1 MTTATVDNKPQP
13 AKPKDV
19 QIMSIAADTWVWRS
33 RTWDRLKFEVEYSL
47 QKGTTANSYL
57 IQGDK
62 TALIDPP
69 GQSFTQIYLEKLTER
84 GDLNQLD
91 YLILGHVNPNRA
103 ATIGQLLDRVPN
115 ITIVASNP
123 AKMLLQQAFPER
135 ELQVRTIRNEDTLDL
150 GKGHQLQ
157 LLPTPTPRYPD
168 ELLTYDCQTHI
179 LFSDKFFGAHVCG
192 DQIFDE
198 GWNAYKGDR
207 RFYFD
212 CVHIGGAR
220 QVESALGKIAKFS
233 IDFYAPAHGPMVRD
247 GLQELTQSYR
257 RWVQKKTDRNLS
269 VVLLYA
275 SAYGN
280 TAEITHAMAKGL
292 AKGGVQVHLIN
303 CEFAETNEI
312 EAAIAQCAGFL
323 IGTPTLGGHAP
334 TQIQTALGI
343 ILANAS
349 KNKVAGVF
357 GSYGWSGE
365 AIDYVERKLKDTGF
379 RMGFEPLRVKF
390 KPTDSTLQYSSELG
404 TDFAQTLKKS
414 QKQRS
419 PRMQKGTLADR
430 TSQAVGRIV
439 GSLCVVTAKRGE
451 MSSAMLASW
460 VSQATFTP
468 PGITV
473 AVAKER
479 AIEELMYQGDKF
491 VLNILAEGKQVRR
504 HFMKNFAPSEDRLS
518 KLNIDTANNGCAIIL
533 DALAYL
539 ECTVEQRMECGD
551 HWLVYAVVDS
561 GEVLDSEGITAVHT
575 RKSGKH
581 Y

>member
-1 MTTATVDNKPQP
+1 MNTVTTSNQVQT

-19 QIMSIAADTWVWRS
+19 QIMAIAANTWVWRS

-47 QKGTTANSYL
+47 QKGTTANSYY
-57 IQGDK
+57 IQGEK
-62 TALIDPP
+62 TALLDPP
-69 GQSFTQIYLEKLTER
+69 GKSFTQIYLAEITQR
-84 GDLNQLD
+84 VDLKQLD

-103 ATIGQLLDRVPN
+103 ATIGPLLDRAPN
-115 ITIVASNP
+115 ATIVTSNP
-123 AKMLLQQAFPER
+123 GKMLLQQAFPER
-135 ELQVRTIRNEDTLDL
+135 QLQVRTIRNEETLDL

-157 LLPTPTPRYPD
+157 LIPTPTPRYPD
-168 ELLTYDCQTHI
+168 ELLTYDRATGI

-198 GWNAYKGDR
+198 GWNTYKGDR

-212 CVHIGGAR
+212 CIHIGGAR
-220 QVESALGKIAKFS
+220 QVESALEKIAKFP
-233 IDFYAPAHGPMVRD
+233 ITFYAPAHGPMVRD

-257 RWVQKKTDRNLS
+257 NWIQKKVDRGSS

-292 AKGGVQVHLIN
+292 AKGGAQVHLIN
-303 CEFAETNEI
+303 CEFAETSEI
-312 EAAIAQCAGFL
+312 ENAIAQCSGFI

-343 ILANAS
+343 VLATAS
-349 KNKVAGVF
+349 KNKLAGVF

-365 AIDYVERKLKDTGF
+365 AIDYVENKLKDAGF
-379 RMGFEPLRVKF
+379 QLAFDPLRVKF

-419 PRMQKGTLADR
+419 PRLQKGTLADR

-479 AIEELMYQGDKF
+479 AIEALMYEGDKF

-504 HFMKNFAPSEDRLS
+504 HFMKKFAPSEDRLS
-518 KLNIDTANNGCAIIL
+518 GLNIDTANNGCAVIV

-551 HWLVYAVVDS
+551 HWLVYAVVDA

-575 RKSGKH
+575 RKSGNH

>member
-1 MTTATVDNKPQP
+1 MTTATVSNKSQP

-19 QIMSIAADTWVWRS
+19 QIMAIAADTWVWRS

-69 GQSFTQIYLEKLTER
+69 GKSFTEIYLEKLTER
-84 GDLNQLD
+84 VDLNQLD

-103 ATIGQLLDRVPN
+103 ATIGPLLDRAPN
-115 ITIVASNP
+115 VTIVASNP

-135 ELQVRTIRNEDTLDL
+135 ELQVQTIRNEETLDL

-157 LLPTPTPRYPD
+157 LIPTPTPRYPD
-168 ELLTYDCQTHI
+168 ELLTHDSKTRI

-212 CVHIGGAR
+212 CIHIGGAR
-220 QVESALGKIAKFS
+220 QVESALEKMAKFPV
-233 IDFYAPAHGPMVRD
+233 DFYAPAHGPMVRD

-257 RWVQKKTDRNLS
+257 RWVQKKTDRNLC

-292 AKGGVQVHLIN
+292 AKGGVQVQLIN
-303 CEFAETNEI
+303 CEFAETSEI
-312 EAAIAQCAGFL
+312 EAAIAQCAGVI

-343 ILANAS
+343 VLANAS
-349 KNKVAGVF
+349 KNKLAGVF

-365 AIDYVERKLKDTGF
+365 AIDYVERKLKDAGF
-379 RMGFEPLRVKF
+379 RLAFDPLRVKF

-404 TDFAQTLKKS
+404 TDFAQNLKKS

-419 PRMQKGTLADR
+419 PRVQKGTLADR

-479 AIEELMYQGDKF
+479 AIEALMYEGDKF

-504 HFMKNFAPSEDRLS
+504 HFMKKFSPSEDRLS
-518 KLNIDTANNGCAIIL
+518 DLNIDTASNGCAIIL

-539 ECTVEQRMECGD
+539 ECTVEQRMEGGD